1 MKPADESNATDTITT
16 DVIRRAARI
25 RLVAMDVDGTLT
37 NGRIVIGEKG
47 ELAKHFSVRD
57 GLGLTLLRRA
67 GIELAIVTGR
77 ESTIV
82 KRRAAE
88 LGIKRVHQ
96 NVADKRGA
104 LEQLCESLGIGLNE
118 SAFVGDD
125 WPDLPAMLAC
135 GLAAAPV
142 DAEPEVLTAAH
153 WVSTRP
159 AGAGAIRD
167 LANFLLRAQGRFDG
181 SLAPFRAT
189 TAR

>member
-1 MKPADESNATDTITT
+1 MSALE
-16 DVIRRAARI
+16 RAGRI

-37 NGRIVIGEKG
+37 DGRIVIGPKG
-47 ELAKHFSVRD
+47 EASKSFSVRD

-77 ESTIV
+77 ESAIV

-88 LGIKRVHQ
+88 LGITRVLQ
-96 NVADKRGA
+96 KVTDKRAA
-104 LEQLCESLGIGLNE
+104 LVNLCETLGLSLSE
-118 SAFVGDD
+118 AAFVGDD
-125 WPDLPAMLAC
+125 WPDLPAMRIC

-142 DAEPEVLTAAH
+142 DAEPEVLVAAQ

-167 LANFLLRAQGRFDG
+167 FAAFLLQAQGRFD
-181 SLAPFRAT
+181 
-189 TAR
+189 TAFAAFSHAIPPTGR